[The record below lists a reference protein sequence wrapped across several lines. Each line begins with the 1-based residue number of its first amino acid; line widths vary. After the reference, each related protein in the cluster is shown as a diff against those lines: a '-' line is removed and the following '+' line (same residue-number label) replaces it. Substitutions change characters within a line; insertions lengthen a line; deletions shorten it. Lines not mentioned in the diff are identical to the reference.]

1 MKRLVFGIGV
11 WGEIKEGVGE
21 TVIRM
26 PNKIINEN
34 SRRCS
39 SYPWDTGESNNGKKK
54 WKTRDKLAVW
64 GFTNIIV
71 LQISVDFH
79 IDNRHWRYTS
89 T

>member
-1 MKRLVFGIGV
+1 M

-39 SYPWDTGESNNGKKK
+39 SYPWDTGKSNNGEKK
-54 WKTRDKLAVW
+54 WRTGDKLAVW
-64 GFTNIIV
+64 GFTILIV
-71 LQISVDFH
+71 LQISV
-79 IDNRHWRYTS
+79 TS
-89 T
+89 TSITDIGDTQVPNYLLVRS